1 MDHGKGNECD
11 RLWSKGNELDGQ
23 WSVRSKMR
31 YDNRS

>member
-31 YDNRS
+31 YDN

>member
-1 MDHGKGNECD
+1 MDHGNGNECD

-31 YDNRS
+31 YDN